1 VNDVYKIGIISDTR
15 LVSPDQELPGKIAEV
30 FAGVDLIIHAGN
42 ICKEFV
48 LEELEKIAPVEA
60 VLGSLDDLV
69 DFSRELPTSK
79 ILDTNGFKIG
89 IYNQR
94 PDLESLASERINI
107 LVSGNTCV
115 PKILESETVP
125 LMLDPGSPMV
135 PSKHGR
141 GTVILLKIDKL
152 VFSYVLKV

>member
-1 VNDVYKIGIISDTR
+1 MYKIGILSDTR
-15 LVSPDQELPGKIAEV
+15 LVSPDQELPSRVGEI

-48 LEELEKIAPVEA
+48 LDELEKIATVEVVCGA
-60 VLGSLDDLV
+60 LDDPA
-69 DFSRELPTSK
+69 DFSRELPLSK
-79 ILDTNGFKIG
+79 ILDVHGFKIG

-94 PDLESLASERINI
+94 PEIESLSGEGLNI
-107 LVSGNTCV
+107 LVSGNTCI
-115 PKILESETVP
+115 PKILESEIVP
-125 LMLDPGSPMV
+125 LMLDPGSPIV

-152 VFSYVLKV
+152 VFSYVIKV